1 MDSGEAE
8 SGWAE
13 LVGGSLIGSFRGL
26 TDRVGAETE
35 ERTRECGA
43 HVQECQRPHAPPI
56 TARAAPP
63 PHLREAKG
71 VKLSAEGEQGPG
83 GRGGAP
89 AQKGLKRGLLVRL
102 GERIQHNGDGQ

>member
-1 MDSGEAE
+1 MG
-8 SGWAE
+8 
-13 LVGGSLIGSFRGL
+13 
-26 TDRVGAETE
+26 
-35 ERTRECGA
+35 
-43 HVQECQRPHAPPI
+43 QRPKN
-56 TARAAPP
+56 ARESAGRTCKSVSDRTPQCLTHHSQSSP
-63 PHLREAKG
+63 SPHLREAKG